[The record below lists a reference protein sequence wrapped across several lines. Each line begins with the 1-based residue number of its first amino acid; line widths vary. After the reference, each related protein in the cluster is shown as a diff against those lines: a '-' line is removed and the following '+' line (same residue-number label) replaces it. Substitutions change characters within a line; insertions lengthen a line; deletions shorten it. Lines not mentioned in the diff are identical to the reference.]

1 MTVSYPLDMSGIS
14 PANLIRNE
22 LHSVNEGKFHDYY
35 FIVPNLSPFYIDNFS
50 ATITVGSNTRDLV
63 EDMDYSFA
71 LSYVTGTRTTGKQ
84 MYGAITLHSL
94 ELNGI
99 ISITYQTVGGNQV
112 VDRLEALS
120 LLAEKVYNP
129 RVTIWESVI
138 GVNKAY
144 FPPVPNHYQ
153 DYDSFFGQ
161 EELVNALSE
170 IRDAI
175 LQNSSLTR
183 DQLLNFLQTINSGVL
198 EAYVMK
204 KGDTM
209 TGPLILNGPPLTNL
223 QAATK
228 QYVDQ
233 NTVKPTDLANYMSNY
248 HSAEYIDTIL
258 STKVNKT
265 GDTMSGSLTLHG
277 NPTKDLEAVPKQYVD
292 SINTQVQQKI
302 SNLEQTVANLGIGHV
317 TKEYVDNLF
326 YELKS
331 YVDGLAS
338 VR

>member
-1 MTVSYPLDMSGIS
+1 MTVSYPLDMSGIN
-14 PANLIRNE
+14 PANLVRNE
-22 LHSVNEGKFHDYY
+22 LHSVNEGKFHDYF
-35 FIVPNLSPFYIDNFS
+35 FIVPNLSPFYVDNFS
-50 ATITVGSNTRDLV
+50 ATITVGSNTRNLV
-63 EDMDYSFA
+63 EDVDFSFA
-71 LSYVTGTRTTGKQ
+71 LPYVTGTRTTGKQ
-84 MYGAITLHSL
+84 MYGAVTLHNL

-112 VDRLEALS
+112 VDRLEVLTR
-120 LLAEKVYNP
+120 LADMAFNP
-129 RVTIWESVI
+129 RTSTFDVVTNIPQ
-138 GVNKAY
+138 A
-144 FPPVPNHYQ
+144 FAPVPHYQ

-183 DQLLNFLQTINSGVL
+183 DQLINFLQTINSGVL

-209 TGPLILNGPPLTNL
+209 SGPLILNGPPLTNL

-233 NTVKPTDLANYMSNY
+233 NTVKPADIANYMSNY
-248 HSAEYIDTIL
+248 HSADYIDAIL
-258 STKVNKT
+258 ATKVNKT
-265 GDTMSGSLTLHG
+265 GDIMSGSLTLPG
-277 NPTKDLEAVPKQYVD
+277 NPTKALEAVPKQYVD
-292 SINTQVQQKI
+292 GINTQVQQKI

-317 TKEYVDNLF
+317 TKEYVDNMF
-326 YELKS
+326 YELKT

-338 VR
+338 IR

>member
-1 MTVSYPLDMSGIS
+1 MTVSYPSDMSGIS

-35 FIVPNLSPFYIDNFS
+35 FIVPNLSPFYVDNFS
-50 ATITVGSNTRDLV
+50 ATITTGSNTRDMV
-63 EDMDYSFA
+63 EDVDYSFA
-71 LSYVTGTRTTGKQ
+71 LPYVTGTRTTGKQ
-84 MYGAITLHSL
+84 MYGAVTLHNL

-99 ISITYQTVGGNQV
+99 ISLTYQTVGGNQV
-112 VDRLEALS
+112 VDRLEVLTR
-120 LLAEKVYNP
+120 LADSAYNP
-129 RVTIWESVI
+129 RTTIFDIITNLPE
-138 GVNKAY
+138 A
-144 FPPVPNHYQ
+144 FTPVPHYQ

-161 EELVNALSE
+161 EELVNVLSE

-183 DQLLNFLQTINSGVL
+183 EQLLNFLQTINSGAL
-198 EAYVMK
+198 EAYVTK

-209 TGPLILNGPPLTNL
+209 TGPLTLNGPPLTNL

-233 NTVKPTDLANYMSNY
+233 NTVKPTELANYMSNY
-248 HSAEYIDTIL
+248 HSADYIDTIL
-258 STKVNKT
+258 ATKVNKT
-265 GDTMSGSLTLHG
+265 GDVMSGSLTLPG
-277 NPTKDLEAVPKQYVD
+277 NPIKALEAVPKQYVD
-292 SINTQVQQKI
+292 DINTRVQQKI
-302 SNLEQTVANLGIGHV
+302 SNLEQTVADLGTGHV
-317 TKEYVDNLF
+317 TKEYVDSLF

-331 YVDGLAS
+331 YVDGLSS